1 MPNGPLHT
9 VTILQAFQQGEEK
22 AFDFFFRKYYPAL
35 CFFAQRYIN
44 DTELARDLVQ
54 ECFIKLWEKHNTI
67 KNPGAIKSFL
77 YTSVRNQC
85 IDHLRRQKTAAAR
98 MAGNFEI
105 PKQWEDTEINEVV
118 YVETLRNVHE
128 AIYQLPTRMQEVFKR
143 YYLEHKKLEE
153 IAAELN
159 ITARTARNHKDRALI
174 FLRKKLNLLLL
185 IIFPFL

>member
-1 MPNGPLHT
+1 MPNGPLHPA
-9 VTILQAFQQGEEK
+9 TIIQAFQEGEEK

-35 CFFAQRYIN
+35 CFFARRYVN
-44 DTELARDLVQ
+44 DTELAHDLVQ

-98 MAGNFEI
+98 KVGIFEI
-105 PKQWEDTEINEVV
+105 PELWEASEIDEVIH
-118 YVETLRNVHE
+118 VETLRKVNE
-128 AIYQLPTRMQEVFKR
+128 AIDQLPNRMQQVFKG
-143 YYLEHKKLEE
+143 YYLQHKKLEE

-159 ITARTARNHKDRALI
+159 ITPRTARNHKDRALI
-174 FLRKKLNLLLL
+174 FLRKKFNVLSL
-185 IIFPFL
+185 IFLPFL